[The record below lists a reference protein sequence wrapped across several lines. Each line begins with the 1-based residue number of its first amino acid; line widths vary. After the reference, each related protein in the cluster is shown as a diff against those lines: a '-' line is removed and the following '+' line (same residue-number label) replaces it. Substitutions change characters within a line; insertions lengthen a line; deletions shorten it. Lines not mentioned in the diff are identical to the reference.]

1 MTSPIEVGPRG
12 RRPLRLLLAVFAS
25 VVAAFG
31 ASVLMLES
39 SSTPAS
45 AASLAINQC
54 NGINNTP
61 GLTTSCSVTVVNT
74 LTDDPATTGSVS
86 TVNGVTTTS
95 TDIVTSVTQCNTS
108 SRGGGGTLQCSVHI
122 INNIAMSGPG
132 AAATATI
139 SQCNGNQPDG
149 LGTAPNTCNPVANAG
164 SGATIFQ
171 CNNRTGDGGGLV
183 TAAPDFS
190 HCSASGTVSSSLP
203 VTVNQCNEDAA
214 DGGGAR
220 VNCST
225 TITTNVV
232 DTAGGSGGPTTG
244 GPTTG
249 GPTGETPTGGL
260 SGPPLVPSATPV
272 LGTPKLTG

>member
-1 MTSPIEVGPRG
+1 MSSRGKHVQRG
-12 RRPLRLLLAVFAS
+12 RRIHCL
-25 VVAAFG
+25 VAAFAASLLTVG
-31 ASVLMLES
+31 ASALLLGSGVP
-39 SSTPAS
+39 PAS
-45 AASLAINQC
+45 AASLAITQC

-61 GLTTSCSVTVVNT
+61 GLTTNCNVTVVNT
-74 LTDDPATTGSVS
+74 LTDDPATTGSLS

-108 SRGGGGTLQCSVHI
+108 SRGGGGTLQCSVDI
-122 INNIAMSGPG
+122 INNITMSG
-132 AAATATI
+132 ASSAATATI

-149 LGTAPNTCNPVANAG
+149 LGTAPNTCSPVANTG

-183 TAAPDFS
+183 TDAPDFS

-225 TITTNVV
+225 SITTNVI
-232 DTAGGSGGPTTG
+232 DTAVPAGGPTTG
-244 GPTTG
+244 GPTSG
-249 GPTGETPTGGL
+249 APPTANTFGAAR
-260 SGPPLVPSATPV
+260 ATPIIAS
-272 LGTPKLTG
+272 PKLTG